1 VDRKLIANLFVSYFS
16 QRRPR
21 DVLDI
26 IARTL
31 QFTDPERVSMTDTYF
46 LKQRTRLIRVFRHLC
61 LFRRRWASVP

>member
-1 VDRKLIANLFVSYFS
+1 MTRLVTLYTRQFSESDTVDRKLIANLFVSYFS

-31 QFTDPERVSMTDTYF
+31 QFTDPERVRMT
-46 LKQRTRLIRVFRHLC
+46 
-61 LFRRRWASVP
+61 